1 MSIEKKLIAATND
14 TPEVI
19 LYPEGIIR
27 IKGQLIPE
35 DASAFFKTL
44 REWVNEYLDDPADKT
59 YIDIILDYINST
71 GNRYLLDMI
80 RNITVTHFKSNS
92 EKFII
97 NWHYEEEDEII
108 LDHGKIY
115 SSLLKV
121 PINYIVR
128 K

>member
-1 MSIEKKLIAATND
+1 MSIEKKLIAATSD